1 QFAFCVALWEALLGE
16 RPFTASTWTQLRAA
30 IRSGPSR
37 ELDRPRRMPPRL
49 LAILRR
55 GLAEDPTQR
64 YPDLDALLE
73 DLREL
78 ATRRRRVA
86 IGLAALA
93 LALIGG
99 AGVSYALLATP
110 PEPEPPGCPVRP
122 TADVLRWHPNERQA
136 VVERLRSGELG
147 EREAT
152 QVIAELDQF
161 AARWEYAR
169 AQTCAYMVVEDD
181 DDHSSFHDRAFCMY
195 AGAAAFEASIEV
207 LTAPEA
213 ELRLIAQPLAAELP
227 DPSRC
232 VAADPEHRRYDDKPP
247 SLDVRR
253 KLARASALQRG
264 QRQDEALALVEE
276 LRAAAESEGHGK
288 VLALVELQRGMIL
301 HSMGRSHEALRTLE
315 RAQAL
320 AEVTSALQTE
330 LSAAHYC
337 ASAAMSIDEDPAQ
350 IDAWAERTVLLAED
364 LNDPAVAVDGRLIR
378 GYAALRA
385 GDGYRALALQ
395 LEALADAE
403 AIFGPDAP
411 QLAYAHD
418 YLGATY
424 GELGEVAQA
433 REHKRRAVELLE
445 AKFGPSHLDLAT
457 LLRTSGKIMAMV
469 GERDE
474 ARELLERAHVLLLE
488 LLGPEHR
495 RTRIAARTLAGYWFD
510 EGQVERAE
518 ALIGDTDDPIVEL
531 MRAEL
536 ACDAG
541 DLDAARAGLER
552 LRLALAQAEDLPLRV
567 ATLDLE
573 GRIALADPSIHD
585 GAARARIVAEAIDVL
600 AGALTQPR
608 HRIRAAT
615 LRVAAD
621 LREGIDDP
629 RHREQLELLLH
640 ELPGVA
646 ADLRARA
653 RLALSRTS
661 TGDQA
666 LAAAARTALAQAFG
680 PAHPLRAS
688 ALEPER

>member
-1 QFAFCVALWEALLGE
+1 
-16 RPFTASTWTQLRAA
+16 
-30 IRSGPSR
+30 
-37 ELDRPRRMPPRL
+37 PRH
-49 LAILRR
+49 
-55 GLAEDPTQR
+55 
-64 YPDLDALLE
+64 DALP
-73 DLREL
+73 
-78 ATRRRRVA
+78 
-86 IGLAALA
+86 I
-93 LALIGG
+93 
-99 AGVSYALLATP
+99 
-110 PEPEPPGCPVRP
+110 
-122 TADVLRWHPNERQA
+122 
-136 VVERLRSGELG
+136 
-147 EREAT
+147 
-152 QVIAELDQF
+152 
-161 AARWEYAR
+161 
-169 AQTCAYMVVEDD
+169 
-181 DDHSSFHDRAFCMY
+181 
-195 AGAAAFEASIEV
+195 
-207 LTAPEA
+207 
-213 ELRLIAQPLAAELP
+213 
-227 DPSRC
+227 
-232 VAADPEHRRYDDKPP
+232 
-247 SLDVRR
+247 
-253 KLARASALQRG
+253 
-264 QRQDEALALVEE
+264 
-276 LRAAAESEGHGK
+276 
-288 VLALVELQRGMIL
+288 
-301 HSMGRSHEALRTLE
+301 
-315 RAQAL
+315 
-320 AEVTSALQTE
+320 
-330 LSAAHYC
+330 
-337 ASAAMSIDEDPAQ
+337 
-350 IDAWAERTVLLAED
+350 
-364 LNDPAVAVDGRLIR
+364 
-378 GYAALRA
+378 
-385 GDGYRALALQ
+385 
-395 LEALADAE
+395 LADAQ

-411 QLAYAHD
+411 QLANAHD

-495 RTRIAARTLAGYWFD
+495 RTRIAARTRAGYWSD
-510 EGQVERAE
+510 EGQVGRAE

-621 LREGIDDP
+621 LREGIDGP
-629 RHREQLELLLH
+629 RHRGQLELLLH